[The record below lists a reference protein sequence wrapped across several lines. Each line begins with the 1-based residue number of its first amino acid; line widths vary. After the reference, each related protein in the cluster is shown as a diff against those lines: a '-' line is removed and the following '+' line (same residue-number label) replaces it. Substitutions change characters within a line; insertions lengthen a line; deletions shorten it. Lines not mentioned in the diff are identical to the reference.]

1 MAGFGVPELMII
13 LLIVIVLFGAS
24 RLAGVG
30 AALGKS
36 VSDFRRGVK
45 DDDAVT
51 VSVPASRDG
60 RPDAPLR

>member
-1 MAGFGVPELMII
+1 MAGFGVPELVII

-30 AALGKS
+30 AALGQS
-36 VSDFRRGVK
+36 VGEFRRGVR
-45 DDDAVT
+45 DDAVP
-51 VSVPASRDG
+51 PAGTPAGHDG

>member
-1 MAGFGVPELMII
+1 MAGFGVPELLII

-36 VSDFRRGVK
+36 VSEFRRGVK
-45 DDDAVT
+45 DDD
-51 VSVPASRDG
+51 P
-60 RPDAPLR
+60 PPH